1 MLSYDSALLAFE
13 MYYDQEFKNKIKMA
27 SAVARVILKCEEAEE
42 TKVLDLSDCQ
52 LMQVPDAVYHLLRHT
67 ELQTCDLSGNVIT
80 KIPPKFADKF
90 NLITDLNLSHN
101 QMSRLPDELVSL
113 RALQRL
119 DISHNSFV
127 SLPRPATQ
135 APSLITLN
143 ASHNHIIDVDIELV
157 VNSPSLRRLDLT
169 NNPLGPNC
177 HSKLKALPRP
187 SVTVSEREVEDW
199 EDLTI

>member
-1 MLSYDSALLAFE
+1 
-13 MYYDQEFKNKIKMA
+13 
-27 SAVARVILKCEEAEE
+27 
-42 TKVLDLSDCQ
+42 
-52 LMQVPDAVYHLLRHT
+52 
-67 ELQTCDLSGNVIT
+67 
-80 KIPPKFADKF
+80 
-90 NLITDLNLSHN
+90 
-101 QMSRLPDELVSL
+101 MSRLPDELVSL

-135 APSLITLN
+135 APNLITLN
-143 ASHNHIIDVDIELV
+143 ASHNHIIGNYLFLKLCTCIYIYYFIELLYNCFLVLDIDIELV
-157 VNSPSLRRLDLT
+157 ANSPSLRRLDLS